1 MTIVEIEQLLLEL
14 QERVIALESK
24 PKSKSKS
31 KIKFEKSLSLDGYI
45 SLVYPNAKKTIE
57 RRLNVKSNVEINHVI
72 EKAQADQKFMDNFA
86 SWKMGDDAARP
97 TIYFNNGYG
106 ISQLQFGTAGSF
118 AKKFDKNTEN

>member
-14 QERVIALESK
+14 QERVIALETK

-31 KIKFEKSLSLDGYI
+31 KIKFEKSLSLEGYI
-45 SLVYPNAKKTIE
+45 SLVYPNAKKSIE
-57 RRLNVKSNVEINHVI
+57 RRLNVECNVEINHVI

-86 SWKMGDDAARP
+86 SWKMGDDTARP
-97 TIYFNNGYG
+97 TIYFSNGYG
-106 ISQLQFGTAGSF
+106 ISQLKFGTAGFF